1 MLLIIS
7 IDYYGVIH
15 LMNIQRKRYIN
26 KLDSFR
32 GNGSIKV
39 LTGLRRCGKTTVL
52 TTLFHQHLIESGVK
66 EEYIIELALDSLE
79 FEELREKHALYDHIK
94 TRIQQIRKNSNEM
107 IYVFLDEIQF
117 VEGFWEVINSLQ
129 RIKNIDIYVTGSNSK
144 MLSTDI
150 ATEFRGRSTEI
161 RIWPLMFSEF
171 LPAYEERHP
180 LMPHEKLYPGQYL
193 FPGLD
198 INAAWQEYYTYGGMP
213 EVLEYDEDEKVNYLQ
228 NLYEKVYIKDIVE
241 RNKIK
246 NVGVLRKLLDVL
258 SSSDGSLTNI
268 LKISKTF
275 KSSMGSASDDDLAS
289 VSYNTLSSYISCCE
303 DAFLIEKAEQYNVK
317 GRKYINSN
325 NKYYFSDVGLRN
337 ARLNL
342 RQQEETHLMENI
354 IYNELLYRGYKVDIG
369 VVNISETINEKRVKK
384 NLEIDF
390 VANKGSQRYYI
401 QSAYAIPDRVKIDQE
416 KRPLIKVNDSFKKII
431 IVKDQIKLKRDDDGI
446 VTMSLFEFLLNEN
459 SIDM

>member
-1 MLLIIS
+1 
-7 IDYYGVIH
+7 
-15 LMNIQRKRYIN
+15 MNIKRERYIK

-39 LTGLRRCGKTTVL
+39 LTGLRRCGKTTIL
-52 TTLFHQHLIESGVK
+52 TALFHQHLIESGVK

-79 FEELREKHALYDHIK
+79 FEELREKHALYNHIK
-94 TRIQQIRKNSNEM
+94 NRIQEIRKNSTEL

-117 VEGFWEVINSLQ
+117 VDGFWEVINSLQ
-129 RIKNIDIYVTGSNSK
+129 RIKNVDIYVTGSNSK
-144 MLSTDI
+144 MLSKDI
-150 ATEFRGRSTEI
+150 STEFRGRSTEI
-161 RIWPLMFSEF
+161 RIWPLTFSEF
-171 LPAYEERHP
+171 LPAFEERHP
-180 LMPHEKLYPGQYL
+180 LLPQENLVPGQHL
-193 FPGLD
+193 FSGMD

-213 EVLEYDEDEKVNYLQ
+213 EVLKYDEDEKVNYLQ

-258 SSSDGSLTNI
+258 SSSEGSLTNI
-268 LKISKTF
+268 SKISNTF
-275 KSSMGSASDDDLAS
+275 RSSMGAASDNDLDS
-289 VSYNTLSSYISCCE
+289 VSYNTLASYINCCE
-303 DAFLIEKAEQYNVK
+303 DAFLIEKTEQYNVK

-325 NKYYFSDVGLRN
+325 SKYYFSDVGLRN

-342 RQQEETHLMENI
+342 RQQEETHLMENV

-369 VVNISETINEKRVKK
+369 VVNITETVEEKRLKK

-401 QSAYAIPDRVKIDQE
+401 QSAFALPDREKMDQE
-416 KRPLIKVNDSFKKII
+416 KRPLTKVNDSFKKII

-446 VTMSLFEFLLNEN
+446 VTMSLFEFLLDEN
-459 SIDM
+459 SLDA